1 MNGAWITDAE
11 LKDILLALA
20 KSGAPKPKK
29 GTTLGDALARFTTP
43 PGSGRTVSGE
53 VGRTATTCAK
63 QFAVFVKVT
72 KTQEFV
78 VLVDAVSLEE
88 AASLAE
94 EFGSQVEI
102 NDSGIRHMRTSSGTK
117 EFRVGCDGSV
127 DVDVTITDAEQVD
140 PDAEQ
145 CGCVDEDNND

>member
-1 MNGAWITDAE
+1 MNGTWITDAE

-43 PGSGRTVSGE
+43 PGNDRTVIGE
-53 VGRTATTCAK
+53 VGRTATNCAK
-63 QFAVFVKVT
+63 QFAVFVEVT

-88 AASLAE
+88 AASLAK
-94 EFGSQVEI
+94 EFGSRVEV
-102 NDSGIRHMRTSSGTK
+102 NDSGVRYLRTSSGTK

-127 DVDVTITDAEQVD
+127 AVDVTITDAEQYD
-140 PDAEQ
+140 PDEED
-145 CGCVDEDNND
+145 CSCVDDNND